1 MTAMAFDRVEPA
13 YTSRAGCR
21 LVWRSPEGGGLQG
34 ERAVVLGGGELGALV
49 DLLRRD
55 AAGDVDLE
63 DHASKVIVNSDVT
76 QFNLRDG
83 LFEAGT
89 AELRRHVLEYAK
101 VDHEPMRLDV
111 KSKEFYPSPS
121 WRAAGDAGDAAA
133 GGAASAAGG
142 AAAAP
147 AAPPAPA
154 TAAGGAGGADLALHQ
169 AILSA
174 SPGMVGAPAPAAA
187 GAAGA
192 AASASAGGASGHPPA
207 DPARD
212 LFRVMARRR
221 STRRFADAKVDDWMV
236 DKILAAA
243 DTAPTAGN
251 FQGFRV
257 FYVRSG
263 RAKAALA
270 EAANNQ
276 PYVDA
281 PVVLVFCMEPARVK
295 MRFEPRVLE
304 KFSLQDATLAAA
316 YSQLAASALGLSS
329 IWIGM
334 LDEQKVMDILGTD
347 LRPSS
352 ILCIGHPAKYRP
364 PKARR
369 NLRDLVRVVE

>member
-1 MTAMAFDRVEPA
+1 MMIFDRVDPA
-13 YTSRAGCR
+13 YTSKTGCR
-21 LVWRSPEGGGLQG
+21 LVWRGGTPGGSRGGEAGVGGSLLD
-34 ERAVVLGGGELGALV
+34 ERAVVLGGAELAALV
-49 DLLRRD
+49 DLLKKD
-55 AAGDVDLE
+55 AVGDIDLE

-76 QFNLRDG
+76 QFSLRDG

-89 AELRRHVLEYAK
+89 SELRRRVLEYAK
-101 VDHEPMRLDV
+101 VEHEPLRLDV

-121 WRAAGDAGDAAA
+121 WAAA
-133 GGAASAAGG
+133 E
-142 AAAAP
+142 
-147 AAPPAPA
+147 
-154 TAAGGAGGADLALHQ
+154 GAGGGRASQPPRQQPRAHPAAGRPDLALHQ

-174 SPGMVGAPAPAAA
+174 SSGMVGAAPAPPGGGPGQEA
-187 GAAGA
+187 G
-192 AASASAGGASGHPPA
+192 PT
-207 DPARD
+207 RD
-212 LFRVMARRR
+212 LFRVMAKRR
-221 STRRFADAKVDDWMV
+221 STRRFAAVKVDDWMV

-257 FYVRSG
+257 FYVRNR
-263 RAKAALA
+263 RAKEALV

-276 PYVDA
+276 PYVNA
-281 PVVLVFCMEPARVK
+281 PVVLVFCMEPSRVRMK
-295 MRFEPRVLE
+295 FEPSILE

-334 LDEQKVMDILGTD
+334 LDEQKVMDVLGTD

-369 NLRDLVRVVE
+369 HLKDLIRVIE